1 MTTTRVGPTRENERL
16 PAYQLD
22 LDSNPGHEGGE
33 RRLKGGGGGGREQSG
48 SARQSEWKR
57 VGGEESV
64 LLITPS
70 VVT

>member
-33 RRLKGGGGGGREQSG
+33 RRLKGGGGREG
-48 SARQSEWKR
+48 AEW
-57 VGGEESV
+57 ECEAE
-64 LLITPS
+64 
-70 VVT
+70 

>member
-33 RRLKGGGGGGREQSG
+33 RRLKGGGGEGGSRVGVRGRVNGRE
-48 SARQSEWKR
+48 SEGKSR
-57 VGGEESV
+57 S
-64 LLITPS
+64 S
-70 VVT
+70 